1 MDNTLENSFVEK
13 VVLKNNLAQP
23 AQLEEAKGNVSITG
37 KTLLETLKDL
47 TVIGDEQAAQ
57 ITKMFEKYRQTQLG
71 AAGSG
76 GSGSS
81 IESASP
87 PAAPQVQRI
96 GAAGATGG
104 AAPQIQRIGPS
115 AGGAAP
121 AAGVQRIGPAGGAPS
136 VQKIGP
142 AGSPAPSIQK
152 IGPAAGGATA
162 PKTNPVSSGQF
173 GQGQQLRIPSSTP
186 KIDPPKTGPSVS
198 GAAPSVQKIGPSAH
212 APSSAPS
219 AAPQIQRIGSPSTQ
233 MQEAP
238 PTPKDVSQYNHVHH
252 YLEYARNIGA
262 SDLHLNTNSPPIIR
276 KHGKLIHL
284 PRAPFT
290 AQDAEKLLMS
300 ILTRPQR
307 EELEEKRALDFCYTV
322 KGEGR
327 YRTCILKQRNGW
339 DGSFRVVKSEV
350 PSFEELGLPADLKR
364 LTEYHQGLVLVT
376 GPNGCGKSTTMATL
390 LNLINHTREEHI
402 ISIEDP
408 VEYIFEP
415 AKCQVNQREV
425 GQNTKSFANALRAA
439 LREDPD
445 IIMIG
450 ELRDEETV
458 SLAITAAETGHLVFG
473 TLHTTSAGRT
483 IDRVL
488 DVFPPEEQ
496 GQIRSMISESIKGI
510 ICQQLIPRKDG
521 EGRALAME
529 ILFNTPAVANLIRE
543 RKLHQL
549 PSAMQTGRKLGM
561 VLLDDALMNMV
572 KSGTIDG
579 ADAFFAAE
587 NKATFAQ
594 WAPKAV

>member
-23 AQLEEAKGNVSITG
+23 AQIEEAKGNSSITG

-47 TVIGDEQAAQ
+47 TVLGDEQAAQ

-71 AAGSG
+71 AAGTG
-76 GSGSS
+76 GSGSN
-81 IESASP
+81 IESAPP
-87 PAAPQVQRI
+87 PAAPQIQRI
-96 GAAGATGG
+96 GPAGG
-104 AAPQIQRIGPS
+104 AAPQIQRIGP
-115 AGGAAP
+115 ATGGAP
-121 AAGVQRIGPAGGAPS
+121 AAGVQRIGPSGGAPAVQKIGPAAPS

-142 AGSPAPSIQK
+142 A
-152 IGPAAGGATA
+152 AGGA
-162 PKTNPVSSGQF
+162 PKINPVSSGQF

-186 KIDPPKTGPSVS
+186 KVEPQKPVPSAS
-198 GAAPSVQKIGPSAH
+198 SSAPTIQKIGPSATT
-212 APSSAPS
+212 
-219 AAPQIQRIGSPSTQ
+219 AAPQIQRISAASAH

-238 PTPKDVSQYNHVHH
+238 PTPKDVSQYSHVHH
-252 YLEYARNIGA
+252 YLEYARKIGA

-276 KHGKLIHL
+276 KYGKLIPL
-284 PRAPFT
+284 GRPPLT

-300 ILTRPQR
+300 ILTKPQR

-322 KGEGR
+322 KDEGR

-350 PSFEELGLPADLKR
+350 PTFEELGLPADLKR
-364 LTEYHQGLVLVT
+364 LTQYHQGLVLVT

-561 VLLDDALMNMV
+561 VLLDDALMTMV
-572 KSGTIDG
+572 KDGTIDG
-579 ADAFFAAE
+579 ADAFFSAE

-594 WAPKAV
+594 WAPKAL